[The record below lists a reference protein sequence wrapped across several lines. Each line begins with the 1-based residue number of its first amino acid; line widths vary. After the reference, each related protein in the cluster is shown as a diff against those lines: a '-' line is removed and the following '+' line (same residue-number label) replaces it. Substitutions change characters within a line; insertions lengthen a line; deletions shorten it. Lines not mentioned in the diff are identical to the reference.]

1 MIFALTHG
9 RDPIP
14 WRITSIEFRSPVKIF
29 INCLRNTTQ
38 FHLFSLQNMFF
49 FHSSPRDC
57 PSKTRCN
64 TLSMLKSQ
72 LSLCGTL
79 NHRRLQQSMLLS
91 KTGKD
96 LFSWIKMDS
105 RKYSMYM
112 LFFSD
117 SGKCFYSM
125 YRFFYRFREMFL
137 RPKLRFCILCI
148 PSGLYIYIIF
158 THAFLHISVQLEG
171 ESILTAEMLVRTISK
186 GTVLFAE
193 MLVENNIK
201 GEAFQLL
208 KCLCKKQL
216 EGGSIQTAEKLV
228 KKNTLSRGKHS
239 NCWNAGRK
247 TISREKHSN
256 CWKTGKKQFQ
266 GGSILTDEM
275 LVKKHFKG
283 GNILTAEMLVKS
295 NFNGEAF

>member
-1 MIFALTHG
+1 MIFALIHG

-72 LSLCGTL
+72 LSLCGTGL

-91 KTGKD
+91 KTWKD

-112 LFFSD
+112 LFFPIPED
-117 SGKCFYSM
+117 VFILCIG
-125 YRFFYRFREMFL
+125 FFYRFREMFL
-137 RPKLRFCILCI
+137 RPKLSILYSMYPI
-148 PSGLYIYIIF
+148 RIIYIYYIYTRVF
-158 THAFLHISVQLEG
+158 AHIC
-171 ESILTAEMLVRTISK
+171 TTW
-186 GTVLFAE
+186 
-193 MLVENNIK
+193 
-201 GEAFQLL
+201 
-208 KCLCKKQL
+208 
-216 EGGSIQTAEKLV
+216 
-228 KKNTLSRGKHS
+228 RGKHS
-239 NCWNAGRK
+239 NCWNAGKNNFKGNRS
-247 TISREKHSN
+247 ICGNAGR
-256 CWKTGKKQFQ
+256 KQFQ
-266 GGSILTDEM
+266 GGSIP
-275 LVKKHFKG
+275 
-283 GNILTAEMLVKS
+283 TAEMLV
-295 NFNGEAF
+295 